1 MSLLRERA
9 ALLVVDMEHD
19 FVHGVMAVPGAVE
32 LVDRLVPLLRAA
44 RVATVPVIFVTQA
57 LRASGADLGPLE
69 RFEPVR
75 ERRALQEHGEG
86 VRVVAELE
94 PSEDDQYVVKR
105 RFSAFLGTDL
115 DVLLRSMGIEQVVV
129 CGVSAHVC
137 CDTTVR
143 EAFQLGYATLYVSD
157 GVEMG
162 DLPDLGW
169 GPVSAETAKAV
180 VATTIAHR
188 FGSVCTIADL
198 LSELARPEWTS
209 RRAG

>member
-1 MSLLRERA
+1 MSLVGERP

-19 FVHGVMAVPGAVE
+19 FVHGSMAVPGALE
-32 LVDRLVPLLRAA
+32 LVDRLVPLLRGARAA
-44 RVATVPVIFVTQA
+44 NMPVIFVTQA
-57 LRASGADLGPLE
+57 LRTSGADLGPLE
-69 RFEPVR
+69 RFEAVR
-75 ERRALQEHGEG
+75 TRRALQEHGEG

-94 PSEDDQYVVKR
+94 PGETDLYVIKR

-115 DVLLRSMGIEQVVV
+115 DLLLRSMGVEQVVV

-143 EAFQLGYATLYVSD
+143 EAFQLGYATLYVAD

-169 GPVSAETAKAV
+169 GAVSAETAKAV

-198 LSELARPEWTS
+198 LSELAGKG
-209 RRAG
+209 AL